1 MDKLL
6 TSKLKDSLKKDDF
19 EIQTPPEYNAKR
31 TLVLRNIDSLI
42 STVESEELKNDLE
55 IRNEWLKVTEVIKLP
70 NAPKIIKIKA
80 ESSEM
85 VRMATE
91 RGILIYNQSI
101 PPQNVEREVFVYLN
115 ICYRCYKYDH
125 STEDCSTPDITLL

>member
-101 PPQNVEREVFVYLN
+101 PPQNVERS
-115 ICYRCYKYDH
+115 ICVSKYML
-125 STEDCSTPDITLL
+125 SMLQV